1 MFKRNIKK
9 VISLTMAVVIS
20 AASISLTGCSITD
33 IRRLRGKNNNSYDTQ
48 YSYNT
53 TDNEAFEEF
62 TDGLFKEL
70 IVDDTLSLHTL
81 LEHPDEYGITDYD
94 VTLGRIDTD
103 SLDDTSD
110 ITQCI
115 TELTAFD
122 RNFLSKKQTIT
133 YDYLLS
139 YLQTRLCYSDLD
151 LYDTQL
157 TPTIGI
163 QIELPLVFSEYT
175 FVEKKDVDEYI
186 TLLCD
191 VDSYFANLI
200 EYENMRASK
209 GLTKEDSLLDDI
221 ISSCQSVI
229 DSVNKTGSS
238 DRLFIDDFNTR
249 IDALTFISDDEKA
262 EYKKL
267 NLDAINNHVIPG
279 YQELIDGLSALKG
292 TNRYT
297 GGICS
302 YPDGQRYYEGLLEQ
316 TLGWSKSVD
325 EYNSLLE
332 DYMRGYMLVMRKLVQ
347 KDSSLI
353 DSLSR
358 YSFNMTEPES
368 IIEDLKKRITDDYP
382 ELDEAGYSIKY
393 VSDSLRDYASP
404 AMYFMPQIDNPD
416 INSIYINNSGTDSSD
431 IYPVLSHESYPGH
444 MYQTQ
449 YFLKTNPSLIRS
461 YIKPGGYM
469 EGWASYV
476 EVHSYEYNNNNNDN
490 LNTLAKC
497 NYALTLCLH
506 AIGDIGVNY
515 YGWDEARLSSYL
527 SNWGFNS
534 PDTAHWMYTALIANP
549 GNYCKYVLG
558 FIGFEELKK
567 QAQKDLGSD
576 FSLKEFHRYILETGP
591 VQFDILFS
599 NLKEWEESLVVVSSR
614 AA

>member
-175 FVEKKDVDEYI
+175 FMEKKDVDEYI

-249 IDALTFISDDEKA
+249 IDAITFISDDEKA

-279 YQELIDGLSALKG
+279 YQTLIDGLSALKG

-332 DYMRGYMLVMRKLVQ
+332 DYMRGYMLVMRKLVK

-368 IIEDLKKRITDDYP
+368 IIEDLKKHITDDYP

-476 EVHSYEYNNNNNDN
+476 EVHSYEYNNNNNDD

-527 SNWGFNS
+527 INWGFNS

>member
-33 IRRLRGKNNNSYDTQ
+33 IRRLRGKNNNLYDTQ

-279 YQELIDGLSALKG
+279 YQALIDGLSALKG

>member
-279 YQELIDGLSALKG
+279 YQALIDGLSALKG

-527 SNWGFNS
+527 SNWSFNS

>member
-33 IRRLRGKNNNSYDTQ
+33 IRQLRGNNNNSYDTQ

-175 FVEKKDVDEYI
+175 FMEKKDVDEYI

-249 IDALTFISDDEKA
+249 IDALTFISDDEKT

-267 NLDAINNHVIPG
+267 NIDAINNHVIPG
-279 YQELIDGLSALKG
+279 YQALIDGLSALKG

-332 DYMRGYMLVMRKLVQ
+332 DYIRGYMLVMRKLVQ
-347 KDSSLI
+347 NDSSLI

-368 IIEDLKKRITDDYP
+368 IIEDLKKHITDDYP

-476 EVHSYEYNNNNNDN
+476 EVHSYEYNNNNNDD

>member
-33 IRRLRGKNNNSYDTQ
+33 IRQLRGNNNNSYDTQ

-122 RNFLSKKQTIT
+122 RNFLSKKQTIN

-175 FVEKKDVDEYI
+175 FMEKKDVDEYI

-249 IDALTFISDDEKA
+249 IDALTFISDDEKT

-267 NLDAINNHVIPG
+267 NIDAINNHVIPG
-279 YQELIDGLSALKG
+279 YQALIDGLSALKG

-332 DYMRGYMLVMRKLVQ
+332 DYIRGYMLVMRKLVQ

-368 IIEDLKKRITDDYP
+368 IIEDLKKHITDDYP

-476 EVHSYEYNNNNNDN
+476 EVHSYEYNNNNNDD

>member
-33 IRRLRGKNNNSYDTQ
+33 IRQLRGNNNNSYDTQ

-175 FVEKKDVDEYI
+175 FMEKKDVDEYI

-249 IDALTFISDDEKA
+249 IDALTFISDDEKT

-267 NLDAINNHVIPG
+267 NIDAINNHVIPG
-279 YQELIDGLSALKG
+279 YQALIDGLSALKG

-332 DYMRGYMLVMRKLVQ
+332 DYIRGHMLVMRKLVQ

-368 IIEDLKKRITDDYP
+368 IIEDLKKHITDDYP

-476 EVHSYEYNNNNNDN
+476 EVHSYEYNNNNNDD

>member
-279 YQELIDGLSALKG
+279 YQALIDGLSALKG

-302 YPDGQRYYEGLLEQ
+302 YPDGQRYYDGLLEQ

-476 EVHSYEYNNNNNDN
+476 EVHSYEYNNNNNDD

>member
-33 IRRLRGKNNNSYDTQ
+33 IRQLRGNNNNSYDTQ

-175 FVEKKDVDEYI
+175 FMEKKDVDEYI

-249 IDALTFISDDEKA
+249 IDALTFISDDEKT

-267 NLDAINNHVIPG
+267 NIDAINNHVIPG
-279 YQELIDGLSALKG
+279 YQALIDGLSALKG

>member
-62 TDGLFKEL
+62 TYGLFKEL

-279 YQELIDGLSALKG
+279 YQALIDGLSALKG

>member
-33 IRRLRGKNNNSYDTQ
+33 IRQLRGKNNNSYDTQ

-139 YLQTRLCYSDLD
+139 YLQTRLCYNDLD

-175 FVEKKDVDEYI
+175 FMEKKDVDEYI

-238 DRLFIDDFNTR
+238 DRLFINDFNTR
-249 IDALTFISDDEKA
+249 IDALTFISDDEKN

-267 NLDAINNHVIPG
+267 NIDAINNHVIPG
-279 YQELIDGLSALKG
+279 YQALIDGLSALKG

-332 DYMRGYMLVMRKLVQ
+332 DYMRGYMLVMRKLVK

-368 IIEDLKKRITDDYP
+368 IIEDLKKHITDDYP

-476 EVHSYEYNNNNNDN
+476 EVHSYEYNNNNNDD

>member
-279 YQELIDGLSALKG
+279 YQALIDGLSALKG

-353 DSLSR
+353 DGLSR

>member
-1 MFKRNIKK
+1 M
-9 VISLTMAVVIS
+9 
-20 AASISLTGCSITD
+20 
-33 IRRLRGKNNNSYDTQ
+33 
-48 YSYNT
+48 
-53 TDNEAFEEF
+53 
-62 TDGLFKEL
+62 
-70 IVDDTLSLHTL
+70 
-81 LEHPDEYGITDYD
+81 
-94 VTLGRIDTD
+94 
-103 SLDDTSD
+103 
-110 ITQCI
+110 
-115 TELTAFD
+115 
-122 RNFLSKKQTIT
+122 
-133 YDYLLS
+133 
-139 YLQTRLCYSDLD
+139 
-151 LYDTQL
+151 
-157 TPTIGI
+157 
-163 QIELPLVFSEYT
+163 
-175 FVEKKDVDEYI
+175 EKKDVDEYI

-267 NLDAINNHVIPG
+267 NIDAINNHVIPG
-279 YQELIDGLSALKG
+279 YQALIDGLSALKG

-332 DYMRGYMLVMRKLVQ
+332 DYMRGYMLVMRKLVK

-368 IIEDLKKRITDDYP
+368 IIEDLKKHITDDYP

-476 EVHSYEYNNNNNDN
+476 EVHSYEYNNNNNDD

>member
-175 FVEKKDVDEYI
+175 FMEKKDVDEYI

-267 NLDAINNHVIPG
+267 NIDAINNHVIPG
-279 YQELIDGLSALKG
+279 YQALIDGLSALKG

-332 DYMRGYMLVMRKLVQ
+332 DYMRGYMLVMRKLVK

-368 IIEDLKKRITDDYP
+368 IIEDLKKHITDDYP

>member
-267 NLDAINNHVIPG
+267 NLDVINNHVIPG
-279 YQELIDGLSALKG
+279 YQALIDGLSALKG

>member
-33 IRRLRGKNNNSYDTQ
+33 IRQLRGNNNNSYDTQ

-175 FVEKKDVDEYI
+175 FMEKKDVDEYI

-209 GLTKEDSLLDDI
+209 GITKEDSLLDDI

-279 YQELIDGLSALKG
+279 YQALIDGLSALKG
-292 TNRYT
+292 TNRCT

-599 NLKEWEESLVVVSSR
+599 NLKEWEENLVVVSSR

>member
-267 NLDAINNHVIPG
+267 NIDAINNHVIPG
-279 YQELIDGLSALKG
+279 YQALIDGLSALKG

-347 KDSSLI
+347 KDASLI

-368 IIEDLKKRITDDYP
+368 IIEDLKKHITDDYP
-382 ELDEAGYSIKY
+382 ELDAAGYSIKY

>member
-157 TPTIGI
+157 TPTMGI

-279 YQELIDGLSALKG
+279 YQALIDGLSALKG

>member
-81 LEHPDEYGITDYD
+81 LGHPDEYGITDYD

-279 YQELIDGLSALKG
+279 YQALIDGLSALKG

>member
-20 AASISLTGCSITD
+20 AASISLTGCGITD

-175 FVEKKDVDEYI
+175 FMEKKDVDEYI

-279 YQELIDGLSALKG
+279 YQALIDGLSALKG

-332 DYMRGYMLVMRKLVQ
+332 DYMRGYMLVMRKLVK

-368 IIEDLKKRITDDYP
+368 IIEDLKKHITDDYP

>member
-175 FVEKKDVDEYI
+175 FMEKKDVDEYI

-267 NLDAINNHVIPG
+267 NIDAINNHVIPG
-279 YQELIDGLSALKG
+279 YQALIDGLSALKG

-347 KDSSLI
+347 KDASLI

-368 IIEDLKKRITDDYP
+368 IIEDLKKHITDDYP

-476 EVHSYEYNNNNNDN
+476 EVHSYEYNNNNNDD

-515 YGWDEARLSSYL
+515 YGWNEARLSSYL